1 MENQNMLSS
10 ESEYNSLID
19 SIKEQARPKLGILL
33 GIMMGIIGALVW
45 AVITI
50 ITGYNIGFV
59 AIAVGF
65 FVSVGFSRAGKDTN
79 MIYGI
84 IAGIIAL
91 LSIILGEAIIS
102 IYYISV
108 YYELGFFESII
119 SIDYGVLAQFMFES
133 FDAKTVLFYFIAVS
147 AAFKGSYIDI
157 DKVIAEHNNSSNTSE
172 STTEESNVTANEN

>member
-10 ESEYNSLID
+10 ESEYNSLVD

-33 GIMMGIIGALVW
+33 GIMMGIIGAVVW

-79 MIYGI
+79 MIYGV

-91 LSIILGEAIIS
+91 LSILLGEAIIS
-102 IYYISV
+102 IYYISL
-108 YYELGFFESII
+108 YYELGFLEAII
-119 SIDYGVLAQFMFES
+119 SIDYGVLAQIMFES
-133 FDAKTVLFYFIAVS
+133 FDAKTALFYFIAVS
-147 AAFKGSYIDI
+147 AAFRGSYINI
-157 DKVIAEHNNSSNTSE
+157 DKAIAAHNSSNTAE
-172 STTEESNVTANEN
+172 STIEDSNTSVNKN